1 MQKNSGL
8 KVYLE
13 TVSDIPK
20 NWGGGDEEGLLYY
33 QYRETADSD
42 EEEEITE
49 EEYNRIKE
57 QYETTPI
64 ELEWKVLKGFW
75 NPEDELS
82 Q

>member
-1 MQKNSGL
+1 M
-8 KVYLE
+8 E

-49 EEYNRIKE
+49 EYNRIKE

-64 ELEWKVLKGFW
+64 ELEWKVLEGFW

>member
-1 MQKNSGL
+1 M
-8 KVYLE
+8 E

-49 EEYNRIKE
+49 EYNRIKE

-64 ELEWKVLKGFW
+64 ELEWKVLEGFW
-75 NPEDELS
+75 NPEDKLS